1 MVPELVVQGV
11 RECCTCQRLLSCIP
25 TALKC
30 GRIKPRYCLALQ
42 TNHVSISLTYL
53 LFKSVILI
61 FIATFCECTAL
72 LDSLGR
78 NLSESMVF
86 FFWIKVYKQRQSETF
101 VLLVT
106 ITPYQVSVLPALP
119 SLPAGGELINS

>member
-1 MVPELVVQGV
+1 M
-11 RECCTCQRLLSCIP
+11 
-25 TALKC
+25 
-30 GRIKPRYCLALQ
+30 
-42 TNHVSISLTYL
+42 YL

-78 NLSESMVF
+78 NLRAWL
-86 FFWIKVYKQRQSETF
+86 FFWKKVYKQRQSETF
-101 VLLVT
+101 VLFT
-106 ITPYQVSVLPALP
+106 ITLYQVSVLPALP